1 MTPYSKELI
10 QALKE
15 LVDSQINIAIPYAK
29 GNSIRLKHIIIRK
42 HRNGYRIFDLN
53 TNKIIA
59 TTFSKTGAVAI
70 AKVIVNNEP
79 EKISEIRK
87 LDEDL
92 AKYYNDAVFYKHT
105 IENTKD
111 DTRRDAAFTR
121 FEIANDKA
129 MQIKYSIELFIY
141 DK

>member
-10 QALKE
+10 QALKD
-15 LVDSQINIAIPYAK
+15 LVDSQIDIPIPYAK

-59 TTFSKTGAVAI
+59 NTFSKTGAVAI
-70 AKVIVNNEP
+70 AKCVVDKQEQ
-79 EKISEIRK
+79 KVKEILG
-87 LDEDL
+87 LDQDL
-92 AKYYNDAVFYKHT
+92 AKFYNDAVFYKHT
-105 IENTKD
+105 IEHTTD
-111 DTRRDAAFTR
+111 DLRRDAAFTR

-129 MQIKYSIELFIY
+129 MQIKYSIESFIY

>member
-15 LVDSQINIAIPYAK
+15 LVDSQIDIAIPYAK

-92 AKYYNDAVFYKHT
+92 AILKMIPVEMPHLHVLK
-105 IENTKD
+105 
-111 DTRRDAAFTR
+111 
-121 FEIANDKA
+121 
-129 MQIKYSIELFIY
+129 
-141 DK
+141 

>member
-15 LVDSQINIAIPYAK
+15 LVDSQIDIPIPYAK

-42 HRNGYRIFDLN
+42 HKNGYRIFDLN

-70 AKVIVNNEP
+70 AKCIV
-79 EKISEIRK
+79 EKQDKNIGEIQS
-87 LDEDL
+87 LDQDL

-105 IENTKD
+105 IEHTSD
-111 DTRRDAAFTR
+111 ELRRDAAFTR
-121 FEIANDKA
+121 FQIANDKA
-129 MQIKYSIELFIY
+129 MQVKYSIESFIY